1 MSKKTTISEI
11 LRSRAAERGERP
23 AYVFLSYGETGV
35 AEERLTVSELD
46 TRARAIAASLQ
57 SAGAGGESGLGRAG
71 NGHFWR
77 GSGFIIHG

>member
-1 MSKKTTISEI
+1 MATISEI
-11 LRSRAAERGERP
+11 LRSRAAEQGERP

-57 SAGAGGESGLGRAG
+57 SAGAGGERVA
-71 NGHFWR
+71 
-77 GSGFIIHG
+77 